1 MKLTD
6 AGNRYAL
13 TALRDRRASLAGEV
27 ISLKKKLAWAE
38 GQLVHLDATLRL
50 FDPGY
55 QDGDVPPRKTYKRLK
70 FFRQGE
76 LSRLILDVLRKAGK
90 PASTAEVVTAVIA
103 AMGHDEAARPALAP
117 RVRTNLQYLEK
128 QRGLV
133 VKTGQARTAKWAL
146 VESA

>member
-1 MKLTD
+1 MAKTD
-6 AGNRYAL
+6 LGNRYAL
-13 TALRDRRASLAGEV
+13 GALRDRRASLAGEIV
-27 ISLKKKLAWAE
+27 SLKKKLAWAE

-76 LSRLILDVLRKAGK
+76 LSRLILDTLRTAGK
-90 PASTAEVVTAVIA
+90 PVGAADVVTAVLA
-103 AMGHDEAARPALAP
+103 ALGHEEAARPALAP

-128 QRGLV
+128 QRGVV
-133 VKTGQARTAKWAL
+133 VKNGSGRSARWSL
-146 VESA
+146 QN